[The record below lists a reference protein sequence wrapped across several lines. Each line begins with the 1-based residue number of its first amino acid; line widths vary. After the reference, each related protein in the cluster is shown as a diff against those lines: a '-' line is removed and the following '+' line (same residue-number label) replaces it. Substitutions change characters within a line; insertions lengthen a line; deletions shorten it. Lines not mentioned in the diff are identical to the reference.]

1 MQTSRS
7 ARRSWIVR
15 LILAALVGIAMAD
28 AGRASEPSAAE
39 EAELSARD
47 RRILRNWSVY
57 WNFLIWPA
65 GSAISVCFLDR
76 DAELRQL
83 FASATED
90 WTRIANIFFDVGA
103 APGYRTC
110 DAWEPSDIRVH
121 FRAGSSGSI
130 MSGSSYVG
138 TTSLNAALGKST
150 LFIAVQPIPGKPR
163 RSDAELRRTILHEL
177 GHALG
182 LPHEHQ
188 HPASPCAADYRWK
201 EACVRHQA
209 RAAKDV
215 TALDA
220 SRFSRQLRA
229 QFLPRTE
236 PVATGLPAYD
246 VHSIMHYRFAPRL
259 LANGRSSGCFTDGPR
274 ALSEGDAAR
283 MKILY
288 PPDASAQAAFLKAQA
303 ETFRQTLAG
312 SGLSRVAATR
322 LAAFVEDQLR
332 RRHEGLGI
340 KFDIAG
346 IDLPETD
353 TTELEKALAAPKT
366 MELPEECRLP
376 AKPAE

>member
-1 MQTSRS
+1 MRTSCS
-7 ARRSWIVR
+7 AGRSWIVR
-15 LILAALVGIAMAD
+15 LVLAALVGMAV
-28 AGRASEPSAAE
+28 ANVARASEPSAAE

-76 DAELRQL
+76 DAELRRL

-90 WTRIANIFFDVGA
+90 WTRIANIRFDMGA
-103 APGYRTC
+103 PPGYRTC
-110 DAWEPSDIRVH
+110 DPWEPSDIRVH

-130 MSGSSYVG
+130 LSGSSYVG

-150 LFIAVQPIPGKPR
+150 LFIAVQPLPGKPR
-163 RSDAELRRTILHEL
+163 RSDAELRRTVLHEL

-209 RAAKDV
+209 RAAKDA

-229 QFLPRTE
+229 QFLPRTD

-259 LANGRSSGCFTDGPR
+259 LANGRNSGCFTDGPR
-274 ALSEGDAAR
+274 TLSEGDAAR

-288 PPDASAQAAFLKAQA
+288 PPDAAAQGTFLKAQA
-303 ETFRQTLAG
+303 EIFRRTLAG

-322 LAAFVEDQLR
+322 LAVFVEDQLR

-340 KFDIAG
+340 KIDVVG
-346 IDLPETD
+346 LDLPETD
-353 TTELEKALAAPKT
+353 STDLEKALAAPKT
-366 MELPEECRLP
+366 MELPEECRPP
-376 AKPAE
+376 AKSAE

>member
-1 MQTSRS
+1 MRTGRS
-7 ARRSWIVR
+7 AGRSWIAR
-15 LILAALVGIAMAD
+15 LILVALVCTAAAYGA
-28 AGRASEPSAAE
+28 RASEPSAAE

-65 GSAISVCFLDR
+65 GGTISVCFLDR

-90 WTRIANIFFDVGA
+90 WTRIANMRFDMGA
-103 APGYRTC
+103 PPGYRTC
-110 DAWEPSDIRVH
+110 DPWEPSDIRVH

-130 MSGSSYVG
+130 LSGSSYVG

-150 LFIAVQPIPGKPR
+150 LFIAVQPLPGKPR
-163 RSDAELRRTILHEL
+163 RSDAELRRTVLHEL

-188 HPASPCAADYRWK
+188 HPASSCAADYRWK
-201 EACVRHQA
+201 EACTRHQA
-209 RAAKDV
+209 RAAKDA
-215 TALDA
+215 TAIDA

-236 PVATGLPAYD
+236 PVATGLPVYD
-246 VHSIMHYRFAPRL
+246 VHSIMHYRFPARL
-259 LANGRSSGCFTDGPR
+259 LANGRNSGCFTDGPR
-274 ALSEGDAAR
+274 TLSEGDAAR

-288 PPDASAQAAFLKAQA
+288 PADASAQAAFLRAQA
-303 ETFRQTLAG
+303 EVFRQTLAG
-312 SGLSRVAATR
+312 SGLSRATAAR
-322 LAAFVEDQLR
+322 LAVFVEDQLR

-340 KFDIAG
+340 EIDIAG
-346 IDLPETD
+346 LDLPETD

-366 MELPEECRLP
+366 MELPEECRPP